1 MGKGLSVI
9 IPLYNQEKYIGKC
22 IESVM
27 NQASEHLSIIIIN
40 DGSTDDSLEICE
52 KLARDDKRVRI
63 ITQENQG
70 LAGARLS
77 GIKAANT
84 EYVTFVDADDFII
97 PNAYDDALEYMRD
110 GIDLIAYEIT
120 RYFDDTR
127 EKHEYHLL
135 EEGVYDRERI
145 RREVYPKL
153 IWNFEKGTPGIEC
166 SQCVRIV
173 KRDILLDSYR
183 RLDDNR
189 FYYGEDWAISI
200 PLLTRIQNMAVIP
213 KSYYRHRQSVN
224 NTAPVYVSSESY
236 FDEIAHLFDFLRQA
250 MSEECFYDFT
260 KQLDYLYMYSVDM
273 KKWAYNDYD
282 FHRDFLFPFDKVPA
296 RKRIILYG
304 AGLVGNTYFKQLSK
318 LNYCE
323 DVLWVDRNAEYLNDC
338 AIKPIS
344 ELDHKTQLFDYCI
357 VAIESTK
364 VANEVREFLISKG
377 FDKEKIVI

>member
-1 MGKGLSVI
+1 MKGISVV
-9 IPLYNQEKYIGKC
+9 IPVYNKEEYIEEC
-22 IESVM
+22 VR
-27 NQASEHLSIIIIN
+27 SIISQGKIVQRVIVVD
-40 DGSTDDSLEICE
+40 DGSTDGSLSICHRI
-52 KLARDDKRVRI
+52 KSIDDRLI
-63 ITQENQG
+63 IVAQKNKG
-70 LAGARLS
+70 PISARLKGLS
-77 GIKAANT
+77 LCDT
-84 EYVTFVDADDFII
+84 DYVTFVDADDFII

-120 RYFDDTR
+120 RYFDGTR

-250 MSEECFYDFT
+250 MSEECSYDFT

-344 ELDHKTQLFDYCI
+344 ELDHKTQLFDYCV